1 MRGGLMRASRGPH
14 RSDSSIHSF
23 YLDESGNS
31 GDLVKAGTAFD
42 FGQQPVFVLAGVG
55 IADGEGAAVEL
66 ERLRAGLVADL
77 AAYLGER
84 RCPIFIEVVDKHF
97 FICATM
103 VNHFVIPP
111 VADEFERRPD
121 VIRMKNE
128 VSEYLHAL
136 MPLTVMRAYIDACA
150 EPSVSST
157 RRAFEAL
164 RDWLRSRMPD
174 DSNASFV
181 PEIVSDSITDF
192 ENDLANPQRDPQSFL
207 PVPDFSKAQRPFWIL
222 PNLSSFTNLYARIN
236 LFRGKKMDRVRIIH
250 DEQLQYAHILQGG
263 KRSTEEFTKR
273 GLTWPLPHADYGLTA
288 GAELTFAPSLSS
300 TGIQVADVIAGF
312 VMRFVQGVNMHRKV
326 PSPDSARAFQLLL
339 ELAEP
344 ERGTG
349 FNFVVS
355 RGDFARLDMR
365 LSNTRCSR
373 KCWRPF
379 RLSTDIASIVGCGE
393 AEHPILAIDGDDHS
407 TIGVAD
413 RCSPTAKVTRSDVV
427 ALSVFPHDGL
437 GRWRRLRRLRR
448 DREGDPC

>member
-14 RSDSSIHSF
+14 RSDSSIDSF

-55 IADGEGAAVEL
+55 IADGEGVAVEL
-66 ERLRAGLVADL
+66 ERLRARYRIGGREFKSSALKDKPGLVADL

-164 RDWLRSRMPD
+164 CDWLRSRMPD

-181 PEIVSDSITDF
+181 HEIVSDSITDF

-250 DEQLQYAHILQGG
+250 DEQLQYAHILQDG
-263 KRSTEEFTKR
+263 KRSTEEFAKR
-273 GLTWPLPHADYGLTA
+273 DVTWPLPHADYGLTA
-288 GAELTFAPSLSS
+288 GAELTFASSLSS

-326 PSPDSARAFQLLL
+326 PPPDSARAFQQLL

-355 RGDFARLDMR
+355 RGDFARL
-365 LSNTRCSR
+365 
-373 KCWRPF
+373 
-379 RLSTDIASIVGCGE
+379 
-393 AEHPILAIDGDDHS
+393 
-407 TIGVAD
+407 
-413 RCSPTAKVTRSDVV
+413 
-427 ALSVFPHDGL
+427 GL
-437 GRWRRLRRLRR
+437 IRA
-448 DREGDPC
+448 